1 MTNSFDLLIQ
11 ELTASMQKLKDD
23 EGVTSG
29 LLKLLKD
36 AGLIIVNSNNNLIPA
51 AFLSKELQDVLAA
64 LLSQDSYTVSTSDL
78 LNKLASSTNPATPK
92 NLETATN
99 LIQIYFQVTQPLEQ
113 ILSDLVDNLPSPLPK
128 TTSPTVTPTDIQ
140 NSIQQIIR
148 DREKL
153 LEVQDKALQEFGDV
167 LDELSLEQLARAS
180 NSIKIELKNLSNP
193 SFPALSAATNRLINH
208 LENTRK
214 FFSNFSKNNGDLT
227 NNEPSQIKTL
237 ISNWR
242 ESISI
247 IETLEQTDLIRQELS
262 YPGKSRSA
270 IAQSIK
276 IHDLLEANYDFLT
289 ALVRSIDLVSA
300 GSL

>member
-1 MTNSFDLLIQ
+1 MAEPFDSIIKDLKKLMDALKKDSADLL
-11 ELTASMQKLKDD
+11 S
-23 EGVTSG
+23 
-29 LLKLLKD
+29 LLKKANLLD
-36 AGLIIVNSNNNLIPA
+36 TNNDPTSN
-51 AFLSKELQDVLAA
+51 LSKELKDLLAA
-64 LLSQDSYTVSTSDL
+64 FVSQGAYTFSTSKFLAEISTTTASADDL
-78 LNKLASSTNPATPK
+78 KTVA
-92 NLETATN
+92 N
-99 LIQIYFQVTQPLEQ
+99 LIQIYFQVTQPLEK
-113 ILSDLVDNLPSPLPK
+113 ILSDLLDNLPSSLQNNDVVGIE
-128 TTSPTVTPTDIQ
+128 TSV
-140 NSIQQIIR
+140 QIIKTNR
-148 DREKL
+148 NDLQEA
-153 LEVQDKALQEFGDV
+153 QDIALQEFGDV
-167 LDELSLEQLARAS
+167 LDELSLEQLVRAS

-193 SFPALSAATNRLINH
+193 SFPELSAAINRLINH
-208 LENTRK
+208 LENASK
-214 FFSNFSKNNGDLT
+214 FFSDFSKNNGDLT

>member
-1 MTNSFDLLIQ
+1 MAEPFDSIIKDLKKLMDALKKDSADLL
-11 ELTASMQKLKDD
+11 S
-23 EGVTSG
+23 
-29 LLKLLKD
+29 LLKKANLLD
-36 AGLIIVNSNNNLIPA
+36 TNNDPTSN
-51 AFLSKELQDVLAA
+51 LSKELKDLLAA
-64 LLSQDSYTVSTSDL
+64 FVSQGAYTFSTSKFLAEISTTTASADDL
-78 LNKLASSTNPATPK
+78 KTVA
-92 NLETATN
+92 N
-99 LIQIYFQVTQPLEQ
+99 LIQIYFQVTQPLEK
-113 ILSDLVDNLPSPLPK
+113 ILSDLLDNLPSSLQNNDVVGIETSVQTIK
-128 TTSPTVTPTDIQ
+128 TNRNDLQEAQDI
-140 NSIQQIIR
+140 
-148 DREKL
+148 
-153 LEVQDKALQEFGDV
+153 ALQEFGDV
-167 LDELSLEQLARAS
+167 LDELSLEQLVRAS

-193 SFPALSAATNRLINH
+193 SFLELLAAINRLINH
-208 LENTRK
+208 LENASK
-214 FFSNFSKNNGDLT
+214 FFSDFSKNNGDLT